1 MKKPRRRLR
10 ESRPA
15 FLFGL
20 LLLSLVLTAILA
32 YQAVD
37 AARSYRATAESVL
50 RDYAALAAR
59 EFVRRTA
66 NQLDYYQ
73 FRPALNLV
81 RAAAPGLPEPGRP
94 PDDSGGPRPSLARSY
109 FRLQLP
115 DAPAQLRGTDQAS
128 FFSPEIRRE
137 MQRQAAQWTARG
149 QYSLQFA
156 PDGDSVL
163 IFRSSAS
170 AGGNDAVEGFV
181 ADTESIVQQMKLSLQ
196 RGPLMPPTLGGESL
210 DNSLLSI
217 SVRRP
222 SGERIFQG
230 EQAYGY
236 TRISAYE
243 QFGQGM
249 GELEAVVTL
258 HPDAAPR
265 LIIGGLP
272 SSRVPLLL
280 ALMLLNMGLLATALV
295 QLRRERELARRQS
308 DFIAAV
314 SHELRTPLA
323 QIQMFSDTLL
333 LGRVRSGEEETR
345 SLEIISQ
352 EAQRLTHLVDNIIQF
367 SRSMRR
373 KINLRPRPTDPLPVL
388 REILERFAP
397 LASSTKARLRLVSG
411 VSKENRCRISVDA
424 DALRRIVLNLLD
436 NAIKYGPAGQTVTLD
451 LSRLENRVSI
461 RVTDQGEGIAS
472 ADRERIW
479 KRFERLLRHR
489 NAAVAGTGIGLS
501 VVRELAEAQGGR
513 AWVEPAEGGGACFV
527 VEFPA
532 LDKALR
538 PDPDPGEFMD
548 AKAKGAEPEPRSS
561 EASG

>member
-1 MKKPRRRLR
+1 MRRSKSGRKHRLQ

-20 LLLSLVLTAILA
+20 LLLSLVLTVILA

-73 FRPALNLV
+73 FRPALNLLR
-81 RAAAPGLPEPGRP
+81 RAAPELPDPDRP
-94 PDDSGGPRPSLARSY
+94 ADDPGGPQPSLARTY
-109 FRLQLP
+109 FRFQLP
-115 DAPAQLRGTDQAS
+115 DGPVQLHGEDQAH
-128 FFSPEIRRE
+128 FFTSLVRRE
-137 MQRQAAQWTARG
+137 MQRQVAQWTARG
-149 QYSLQFA
+149 RYCLLFS
-156 PDGDSVL
+156 PDGDSVV
-163 IFRSSAS
+163 IFRSGPSVQG
-170 AGGNDAVEGFV
+170 AGVVEGFV
-181 ADTESIVQQMKLSLQ
+181 TATEQIVQQMRLALQ

-230 EQAYGY
+230 EQVYGY

-243 QFGQGM
+243 PFGEGM

-280 ALMLLNMGLLATALV
+280 ALMLLNMGLLAAALV

-323 QIQMFSDTLL
+323 QIQMFSETLL
-333 LGRVRSGEEETR
+333 LGRVRTGEEETR

-352 EAQRLTHLVDNIIQF
+352 EAQRLTHLVENIIQF
-367 SRSMRR
+367 SRSVRR
-373 KINLRPRPTDPLPVL
+373 RIKLRPRPTDPLPVL
-388 REILERFAP
+388 REIVERFAP
-397 LASSTKARLRLVSG
+397 LASSSKARLRLVHG
-411 VSKENRCRISVDA
+411 EFQEGRCRISVDS

-436 NAIKYGPAGQTVTLD
+436 NAVKYGPPGQTVTLS
-451 LSRLENRVSI
+451 LLRLEDRIHI

-479 KRFERLLRHR
+479 KRFERLPRHR

-501 VVRELAEAQGGR
+501 VVRELAEALGGK
-513 AWVEPAEGGGACFV
+513 AWVESADGGGANFV
-527 VEFPA
+527 VEFAALGKAPEGEPA
-532 LDKALR
+532 LETWASPS
-538 PDPDPGEFMD
+538 PDHH
-548 AKAKGAEPEPRSS
+548 
-561 EASG
+561 